1 MVPFILFGDSFTPS
15 DDESCLLVFYITL
28 NLMND
33 QHHYNVANKF
43 VFLNIIQNV
52 KCLIGLVVLNKLDN
66 ETNLSLNQ
74 QTTKIQSHIYLK
86 HRIILNILS

>member
-1 MVPFILFGDSFTPS
+1 MSSKLEYMVPFILFGDSFTPS

-66 ETNLSLNQ
+66 
-74 QTTKIQSHIYLK
+74 
-86 HRIILNILS
+86 